1 MSSGLRAL
9 VTGGC
14 GFIGSN
20 LCHKLMELGWKVDV
34 VDDMSAGNLENLFSP
49 SFKVRTILGPLLS
62 SYEREGEFY
71 RDDST
76 LLVVESDMENPG
88 ILSRISRGYY
98 DVVFHLAAN
107 PRVGYSVEHPAQTTD
122 INCTR
127 SLSLIEAV
135 IKSTCHT
142 RFVFSSTCAVYGD
155 VDEYSLPTSEQE
167 LKAPLSP
174 YGLQKS
180 FVEDYISM
188 ASDLHGLDGVSLR
201 YFNVYGPRQD
211 SDSAYAT
218 AITSWCSKVK
228 SGQPLRS
235 DGDGKQTRDLVYV
248 DDVVN
253 ANILAAT
260 SKKKLSGRCYN
271 VGSGVSIS
279 NNTILE
285 LFKKKFGTIEVIHAP
300 ARPGDVKHTL
310 ANIKRANSELG
321 YEPETQFEEGL
332 NLTWKW
338 WGFDL

>member
-20 LCHKLMELGWKVDV
+20 ICHKLMELGWRVDV

-62 SYEREGEFY
+62 SYEENGEFY

-76 LLVVESDMENPG
+76 LLVVEADMENRL
-88 ILSRISRGYY
+88 ILNRISRGYY

-135 IKSTCHT
+135 TKSTCHT

-155 VDEYSLPTSEQE
+155 VDRYSFPTSEQE

-174 YGLQKS
+174 YGLQKL
-180 FVEDYISM
+180 FVEDYIRM

-228 SGQPLRS
+228 NSQPLRS
-235 DGDGKQTRDLVYV
+235 DGDGNQTRDLVYV

-260 SKKKLSGRCYN
+260 SKKKLDGQCYN
-271 VGSGVSIS
+271 IGSGVSIS
-279 NNTILE
+279 NNAILD
-285 LFKKKFGTIEVIHAP
+285 LFKKKFGNIEVVHAP
-300 ARPGDVKHTL
+300 ARAGDVKHTL

-321 YEPETQFEEGL
+321 YKPETQFEEGL
-332 NLTWKW
+332 NTTWKW
-338 WGFDL
+338 WGFGL